1 MRCKRVLIADD
12 NRDGADALSA
22 LLSHWGHEVAVTG
35 NGRDA
40 VMTAK
45 AFHPEVAILD
55 LDMPLMDGFEAA
67 RALRN
72 REANA
77 MIIALTGLPPGLL
90 PERMLGSCFD
100 HQFFKPVQTEQLRQL
115 LDGFPKSSICGND
128 VHDAATHAP
137 RGKSGAGSA
146 GTA

>member
-1 MRCKRVLIADD
+1 M
-12 NRDGADALSA
+12 
-22 LLSHWGHEVAVTG
+22 TG

-72 REANA
+72 REATA
-77 MIIALTGLPPGLL
+77 VIIALTGLPPGLL

-115 LDGFPKSSICGND
+115 LDGN
-128 VHDAATHAP
+128 
-137 RGKSGAGSA
+137 
-146 GTA
+146 